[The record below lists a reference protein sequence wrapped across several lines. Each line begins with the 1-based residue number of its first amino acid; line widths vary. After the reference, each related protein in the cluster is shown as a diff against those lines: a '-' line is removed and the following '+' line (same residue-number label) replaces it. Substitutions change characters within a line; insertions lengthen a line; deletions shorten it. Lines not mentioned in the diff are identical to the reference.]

1 MHGIPF
7 CSKWTP
13 REELI
18 GGNLVDGGQGWR
30 TCLEIIFAKHQ
41 SIST

>member
-7 CSKWTP
+7 CGKWTP

-18 GGNLVDGGQGWR
+18 GGNLVDGGQAE